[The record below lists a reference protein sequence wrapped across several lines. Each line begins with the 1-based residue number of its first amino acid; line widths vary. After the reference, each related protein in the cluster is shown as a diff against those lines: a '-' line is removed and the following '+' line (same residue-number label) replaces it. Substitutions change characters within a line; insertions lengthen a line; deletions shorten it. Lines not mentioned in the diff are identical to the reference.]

1 MAIEETSGYH
11 SSVVAS
17 LPKSPSGIDGFDQ
30 VTSGG
35 LPTGRPTLICG
46 GAGCGKTL
54 FAISF
59 LVNGAVKFGE
69 PGVFMSFEESN
80 QELAQNVASLGFDL
94 PALIEKKQIVVD
106 HVKVERSEIEETG
119 EYDLEGLFIR
129 LGFAI
134 DSIGA
139 KRVVLDT
146 IESLFAGLANQSIL
160 RAELRRLFRW
170 LKDRGVTA
178 IITGERGEG
187 TLTRH
192 GLEEYVSDAVIL
204 LDHRV
209 IEQVSTRRLRIV
221 KYRGSSHGTNEYPF
235 LIDEAGIAVLPVTSM
250 SLSHAASSERISTG
264 IARLDTMLD
273 GQGYYRGST
282 VLVSGTAGAGKSS
295 VAAHF
300 LDAACRRGERCL
312 AFAFEESPSQ
322 VVRNMRSIGID
333 LQPWL
338 DRGLLEF
345 HAARPSLQG
354 LEMHLSRMYR
364 AIERF
369 RPSVVV
375 LDPVSS
381 LLTVAQATDV
391 QATLTRLVDY
401 LKLRGVTAL
410 LTGLTRGRTELEQT
424 DVAISSI
431 VDTWLLLV
439 TLESS
444 GERNRGLYVLKSRG
458 MGHSNQIR
466 EFLLTDRGVEL
477 VDVYAGQSG
486 VLTGSARLS
495 QEAQERAAALVQE
508 QELSRKER
516 TLERLRAAFE
526 AEMAALRAKFEAEQ
540 ADLAIGI
547 DENQSRA
554 ARLRADRDDIAQT
567 RRADTTGSGN
577 GRTQKGKSVKRT
589 SGDVRNGEAWK

>member
-1 MAIEETSGYH
+1 
-11 SSVVAS
+11 VAT
-17 LPKSPSGIDGFDQ
+17 LAKSPTGIDGFDQ
-30 VTSGG
+30 ITAGG

-59 LVNGAVKFGE
+59 LVHGAVKFGE
-69 PGVFMSFEESN
+69 PGVFMSFEESG

-94 PALIEKKQIVVD
+94 PGLIEKKKVVVD
-106 HVKVERSEIEETG
+106 HVRVERSEIEETG
-119 EYDLEGLFIR
+119 DYDLEGLFIR

-146 IESLFAGLANQSIL
+146 VESLFSGLANQSIL

-170 LKDRGVTA
+170 LKDKGVTA

-187 TLTRH
+187 TLTRQ

-209 IEQVSTRRLRIV
+209 TDQVSTRRLRIV
-221 KYRGSSHGTNEYPF
+221 KYRGSAHGTNEYPF
-235 LIDEAGIAVLPVTSM
+235 LIDEDGVAVLPVTSM
-250 SLSHAASSERISTG
+250 SLGHAVSSERISTG
-264 IARLDTMLD
+264 IARLDTML
-273 GQGYYRGST
+273 GGHGYYRGST

-300 LDAACRRGERCL
+300 LYAACRRGERCL
-312 AFAFEESPSQ
+312 AFVFEESPAQ

-333 LQPWL
+333 LQQWV
-338 DRGLLEF
+338 DQDLLEF
-345 HAARPSLQG
+345 HASRPSLHG
-354 LEMHLSRMYR
+354 LEMHLSRMHR
-364 AIERF
+364 AINRF

-375 LDPVSS
+375 LDPISS
-381 LLTVAQATDV
+381 LLTVAHETDV
-391 QATLTRLVDY
+391 QATLTRMIDY
-401 LKLRGVTAL
+401 LKLQGITAL
-410 LTGLTRGRTELEQT
+410 MTSLTHGRTELEQT
-424 DVAISSI
+424 DVAISSL
-431 VDTWLLLV
+431 VDTWLLLA
-439 TLESS
+439 TLDSN
-444 GERNRGLYVLKSRG
+444 GERNRGLWVLKSRG

-477 VDVYAGQSG
+477 VDVYAGPSG
-486 VLTGSARLS
+486 VLTGSARIT
-495 QEAQERAAALVQE
+495 QEAQERAAVVAQE

-526 AEMAALRAKFEAEQ
+526 AELAALRAKFDAEQ
-540 ADLAIGI
+540 AELAIGI
-547 DENQSRA
+547 EENRSRA
-554 ARLRADRDDIAQT
+554 STLREDRDDVAQSRSADT
-567 RRADTTGSGN
+567 AASDNGRKQRRRA
-577 GRTQKGKSVKRT
+577 
-589 SGDVRNGEAWK
+589 